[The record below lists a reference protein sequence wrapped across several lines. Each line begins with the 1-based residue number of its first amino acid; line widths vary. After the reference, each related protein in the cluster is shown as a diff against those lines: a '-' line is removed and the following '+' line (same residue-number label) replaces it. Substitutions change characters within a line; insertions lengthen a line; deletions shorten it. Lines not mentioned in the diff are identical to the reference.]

1 MKTSIRLLAGVSLVA
16 GGVVLGYGVLAA
28 YRAPGPLGAARAVL
42 VPRGR
47 FADVAAVLER
57 GGVVQSGLALRGF
70 EALTR
75 WQGPVRAA
83 ELSFPAGASI
93 ERVLLVLRHGRPV
106 QHLLTVPEGIVA
118 ARLGEALAGAP
129 GLTGD
134 VEVPEEGTFLP
145 ESYAYEW
152 GMSARSVALRA
163 VAAFR
168 LAAGEAWAGRAA
180 GLPLRS
186 ERELV
191 LLASLVERETHLAAE
206 RPLVARVFLN
216 RLKLGMRLQSDPTA
230 VYPASGGFGTLPYG
244 LRRDELEAASPYNTY
259 VVTGLPAGAICEPG
273 LASIKA
279 AAHPAD
285 SDALYFV
292 ADGSG
297 GHVFAR
303 TLDEHVRNVA
313 RSRGGR

>member
-1 MKTSIRLLAGVSLVA
+1 MRLPLRLLTGVALIA
-16 GGVVLGYGVLAA
+16 GGFGLGYGALGF
-28 YRAPGPLGAARAVL
+28 YRAAGPLDAARVVL
-42 VPRGR
+42 VPRER
-47 FADVAAVLER
+47 FADVALGLER
-57 GGVVQSGLALRGF
+57 AGVVRDAWVLRGF
-70 EALTR
+70 EAVTR
-75 WQGPVRAA
+75 WQGAVRAA
-83 ELSFPAGASI
+83 ELSFPAHASI

-118 ARLGEALAGAP
+118 ARLGDALAAAP
-129 GLTGD
+129 GLVGD
-134 VEVPEEGTFLP
+134 VAVPGEGAFLP

-152 GMSARSVALRA
+152 GMSAQSLLRRGEGALQAA
-163 VAAFR
+163 VR
-168 LAAGEAWAGRAA
+168 EAWARRDA

-191 LLASLVERETHLAAE
+191 VLASLVERETHLAAE

-230 VYPASGGFGTLPYG
+230 TYPASGGFGTLTYG

-259 VVTGLPAGAICEPG
+259 VVAGLPAGAICEPG
-273 LASIKA
+273 LLSIMA
-279 AAHPAD
+279 VSHPAA

-297 GHVFAR
+297 GHAFAR
-303 TLDEHVRNVA
+303 TLEEHARNVA
-313 RSRGGR
+313 RARVGR